1 MKPQHERAE
10 PGTFAMRCLFL
21 PAAASAVL
29 ALGLGMAFSC
39 GTDAGAWGLLA
50 APGFAVIGAVGGP
63 ERELWPRLAIGA
75 ISTVINLF
83 LMMAIGLGVA
93 WTSCGY

>member
-1 MKPQHERAE
+1 MQPHHERAE
-10 PGTFAMRCLFL
+10 SGTFAMRSLFL
-21 PAAASAVL
+21 PAAASALL
-29 ALGLGMAFSC
+29 ALGLGMSFSC

-50 APGFAVIGAVGGP
+50 APAFAAIGAVGGP
-63 ERELWPRLAIGA
+63 ERRLWPRLAIGA

-83 LMMAIGLGVA
+83 VMVAIGLGVA